1 MRNVKRKDKVMQKI
15 SIKDFAKLIDG
26 RQYDYNMYT
35 PEEIQL
41 AKDNGIV
48 IVYGMSDDLVE
59 MEGAICDEGDCWQG
73 GLIHVKA
80 IAGGGI
86 VHNCERS
93 NVFSFLAKRCKDK
106 DENGNII
113 PWTYDVPIEHETF
126 MVYDEGR
133 PYCRGFVFSV
143 VNEAETSELRK

>member
-80 IAGGGI
+80 IAGGGMFF
-86 VHNCERS
+86 H
-93 NVFSFLAKRCKDK
+93 FLPKDAKIKMRM
-106 DENGNII
+106 EIL
-113 PWTYDVPIEHETF
+113 F
-126 MVYDEGR
+126 
-133 PYCRGFVFSV
+133 RGHMMFQ
-143 VNEAETSELRK
+143 